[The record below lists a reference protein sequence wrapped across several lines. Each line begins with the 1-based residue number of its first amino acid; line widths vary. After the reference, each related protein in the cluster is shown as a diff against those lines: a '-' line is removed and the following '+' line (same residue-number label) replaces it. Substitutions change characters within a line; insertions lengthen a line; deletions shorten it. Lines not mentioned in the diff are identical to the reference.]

1 MSQPNSNDFNFRL
14 TRALNKLIAQF
25 VDHPDVN
32 GIDVGL
38 PLGAKGSGPLV
49 LRVFVKKRW
58 QLTGSDQRLVI
69 PKKVDD
75 IPVVVIVD
83 EDPSD

>member
-1 MSQPNSNDFNFRL
+1 MSQPDSNDLYFRL

-38 PLGAKGSGPLV
+38 PPGAKGSGPLV
-49 LRVFVKKRW
+49 LRVFVKKGW
-58 QLTGSDQRLVI
+58 QLTGSDQRLDI
-69 PKKVDD
+69 PTKVDD
-75 IPVVVIVD
+75 IPVVLIVED
-83 EDPSD
+83 DPSD